1 MGYSKPFPILAKR
14 SLGTLGERLSQA
26 RRARELSQVELARL
40 ADVGVST
47 LASLEA
53 GDPGVAIGKL
63 VRVLEA
69 LGLLGELDR
78 LLDPHEDTVLIK
90 QAIRRLPERA
100 R

>member
-1 MGYSKPFPILAKR
+1 MSYSKPFPILARR
-14 SLGTLGERLSQA
+14 SLSSLGERLSQA
-26 RRARELSQVELARL
+26 RRARELSQIALAQL

-63 VRVLEA
+63 VRVLDA
-69 LGLLGELDR
+69 LGLLGELDS
-78 LLDPHEDTVLIK
+78 LLDPRRDSVLIE